1 LTEGIE
7 FGLSAATM
15 QRKKRLTKSERKALS
30 PGPAGAGQQQAH
42 IHCIACGR
50 HLDPQEFS
58 AAPPTAKYL
67 ICDHQSRFPA
77 CADCDVVARGLIAEH
92 DRTGKPIAQAAAW
105 H

>member
-1 LTEGIE
+1 LTEGSD

-15 QRKKRLTKSERKALS
+15 QRKKRLTKRERRDLT
-30 PGPAGAGQQQAH
+30 PGGGGGHQQAAH
-42 IHCIACGR
+42 IHCVACGR
-50 HLDPQEFS
+50 HLDPEEFS

-67 ICDHQSRFPA
+67 ICEHQSRFPA
-77 CADCDVVARGLIAEH
+77 CVDCDLVARGLIAEH